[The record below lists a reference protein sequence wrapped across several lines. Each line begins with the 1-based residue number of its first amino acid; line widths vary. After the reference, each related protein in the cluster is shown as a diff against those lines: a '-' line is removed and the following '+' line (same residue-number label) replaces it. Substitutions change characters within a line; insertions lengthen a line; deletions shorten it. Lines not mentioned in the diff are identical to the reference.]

1 MRILFV
7 LPVYNE
13 EKIIKK
19 NLLQLN
25 TYLADTL
32 VDEYLIVVADNNSTD
47 KTAEI
52 VKELAGQNE
61 NIAYFFVSQKG
72 KGIAIKAAW
81 QHYADNFDV
90 FIFMDADLATDL
102 GAVNNLV
109 QDIKDG
115 ADMAIGSRYLKDS
128 KVKRTILRH
137 LFSLAY
143 RLFLQIFLSTKIKD
157 FPCGFKAVNQK
168 ILKEIVPQI
177 KNNTWFFD
185 TEMVYLA
192 EKQGYKIKE
201 VPVKWHEPRT
211 RGNKS
216 RVNLFKVSW
225 QYFKEV
231 LRLKFRQ

>member
-13 EKIIKK
+13 EKIIQE

-25 TYLADTL
+25 TYLADNL
-32 VDEYLIVVADNNSTD
+32 VEEYLIVAADNNSTD
-47 KTAEI
+47 RTAVQI
-52 VKELAGQNE
+52 KELTIQNQA
-61 NIAYFFVSQKG
+61 IDYFFIKQQG
-72 KGIAIKAAW
+72 KGLAVKATW
-81 QHYADNFDV
+81 QKYLDDFDI

-102 GAVNNLV
+102 GAVKNLL
-109 QDIKDG
+109 QEIKNG
-115 ADMAIGSRYLKDS
+115 ADMAIGSRYLKEAE
-128 KVKRTILRH
+128 VERTVLRR

-143 RLFLQIFLSTKIKD
+143 RLFLKIFLATKIKD

-168 ILKEIVPQI
+168 IIKEIIPQI

-211 RGNKS
+211 KQNKS
-216 RVNLFKVSW
+216 RVNLFKVSC

-231 LRLKFRQ
+231 LRLKFKD

>member
-13 EKIIKK
+13 EKIIKE

-25 TYLADTL
+25 TYLADNL

-47 KTAEI
+47 RTAEQI
-52 VKELAGQNE
+52 QKLVEQNK
-61 NIAYFFVSQKG
+61 NIYYFFIKQKG
-72 KGIAIKAAW
+72 KGLAIKAAW
-81 QHYADNFDV
+81 QKYIDSFDV

-102 GAVNNLV
+102 SATNGLI
-109 QDIKDG
+109 QEIKNG
-115 ADMAIGSRYLKDS
+115 ADMAIGSRYLKEA
-128 KVKRTILRH
+128 KVKRTVLRR
-137 LFSLAY
+137 LFSLVY
-143 RLFLQIFLSTKIKD
+143 RLFLKIFLGTKIKD
-157 FPCGFKAVNQK
+157 FPCGFKAVTPR
-168 ILKEIVPQI
+168 IVKEIIPQI

-192 EKQGYKIKE
+192 EKNNYKIKE

-211 RGNKS
+211 KGNKS
-216 RVNLFKVSW
+216 RVNLLKVSW

-231 LRLKFRQ
+231 LRLKFKD